1 LQHRRGGC
9 DLSTSTAPDGGISV
23 RLGGLMGVEAA
34 SLSTL
39 SETRL
44 RRLGSAFEGRSAD
57 DPRIMTNAELDN
69 LRRPRGGRE
78 WQCLTEALY
87 FEARGEPIE
96 GQYAVAEVIL
106 NRVDHANYPDRFA
119 MWLTKA
125 PAAASP
131 ASSPIP
137 AMAVP
142 KR

>member
-1 LQHRRGGC
+1 
-9 DLSTSTAPDGGISV
+9 
-23 RLGGLMGVEAA
+23 MGVEAA

-44 RRLGSAFEGRSAD
+44 RRLGSPFEGRASD
-57 DPRIMTNAELDN
+57 DPRIMTNAELDQ

-106 NRVDHANYPDRFA
+106 NRVDHANYPDSVCDVVNEGTGRRFA
-119 MWLTKA
+119 CQFTYTCDGRPEEMTTNARCIGWA
-125 PAAASP
+125 ISRASCWT
-131 ASSPIP
+131 ARR
-137 AMAVP
+137 AT
-142 KR
+142 